1 MLACKWDTDKQS
13 LCSDFRTRKN
23 KTILL
28 ARKKIPACICVCLLY
43 KFRKGDDKEQNYF
56 IG

>member
-43 KFRKGDDKEQNYF
+43 KFRKGDDKEQNYL